1 MHPAMAVWIWSV
13 AMVRAWQSS
22 VFDTGS
28 YFPSQENE
36 TTPRPAIHPLTRLA
50 NLDMCLVPATDYLH
64 FDVAQKPLPDVILDR
79 LADLYWAERDA
90 ELAI

>member
-1 MHPAMAVWIWSV
+1 MAVWIWSV

-22 VFDTGS
+22 IWQGDS
-28 YFPSQENE
+28 YYPSLEKE
-36 TTPRPAIHPLTRLA
+36 TSHPLTRLA
-50 NLDMCLVPATDYLH
+50 NPDMRLVAANDYLH
-64 FDVAQKPLPDVILDR
+64 FEVAEKPLPDVILDR

>member
-13 AMVRAWQSS
+13 AMARAWQSS
-22 VFDTGS
+22 LLDAGS
-28 YFPSQENE
+28 YSPSREDA
-36 TTPRPAIHPLTRLA
+36 TPTGTATHPLTRLA
-50 NLDMCLVPATDYLH
+50 NLDLCLVPANDYLH

>member
-13 AMVRAWQSS
+13 AMWRAWQSPMW
-22 VFDTGS
+22 DGGT
-28 YFPSQENE
+28 YFPSPEKA
-36 TTPRPAIHPLTRLA
+36 TTHPLTRLSNPDVRLVAA
-50 NLDMCLVPATDYLH
+50 NDYLH
-64 FDVAQKPLPDVILDR
+64 FEVAEKPLPDVILDR

>member
-13 AMVRAWQSS
+13 AMLRACQSS
-22 VFDTGS
+22 MWEGGNLGLSLDTA
-28 YFPSQENE
+28 PATRQ
-36 TTPRPAIHPLTRLA
+36 PRTRLA
-50 NLDMCLVPATDYLH
+50 NYDIRLVPANDYLH
-64 FDVAQKPLPDVILDR
+64 FEVAEKPLPDVLLDR

>member
-13 AMVRAWQSS
+13 AMLRAWQSS
-22 VFDTGS
+22 MWEGGNLGLSLDTA
-28 YFPSQENE
+28 PA
-36 TTPRPAIHPLTRLA
+36 TTQPRTRLA
-50 NLDMCLVPATDYLH
+50 NYDIRLVPANDYLH
-64 FDVAQKPLPDVILDR
+64 FEVAEKPLPDVLLDR